1 MKCKG
6 AKEIRENF
14 RVIFIEV
21 DLICYNYKNN
31 TRRRGGDN

>member
-1 MKCKG
+1 MISLL
-6 AKEIRENF
+6 KEIRENF

-31 TRRRGGDN
+31 AKRRGGVK